1 LAAEVANKIV
11 ESLNEYIITQRISKA
26 SEQKEYLSKRLAEVK
41 DSLRIVENK
50 LKQFREQNRVV
61 SQSPSLLLQQ
71 SRLQRKVEIKNTV
84 YTELTKQ
91 YEIAKLNEIKD
102 TPALNIREKAENPI
116 KKAGPSRKKSLIIIM
131 FLSVIISG
139 LYIIFNDNLKEY
151 IDLIKE

>member
-1 LAAEVANKIV
+1 
-11 ESLNEYIITQRISKA
+11 
-26 SEQKEYLSKRLAEVK
+26 
-41 DSLRIVENK
+41 
-50 LKQFREQNRVV
+50 VV